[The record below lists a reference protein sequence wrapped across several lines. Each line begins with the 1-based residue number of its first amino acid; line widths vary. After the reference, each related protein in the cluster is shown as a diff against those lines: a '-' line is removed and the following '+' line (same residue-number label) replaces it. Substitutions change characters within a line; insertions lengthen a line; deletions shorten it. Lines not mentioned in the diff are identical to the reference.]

1 MGSNK
6 RYAAYYDRRTEERII
21 ESFVI
26 KHGPLQSLTAEEV
39 ELDRL
44 PLTIYPEGHRPRV
57 KAWVRFGPKHT
68 TVEALLVRSNGL
80 AAGIEF
86 VVRDKVY
93 RCWVWGNA
101 VTPVEPE

>member
-6 RYAAYYDRRTEERII
+6 RYADYYDRLSEERII
-21 ESFVI
+21 ETFIAKS
-26 KHGPLQSLTAEEV
+26 GPLQSLTPAEI

-44 PLTIYPEGHRPRV
+44 PLTVYPEAQRPKVR
-57 KAWVRFGPKHT
+57 AWVRFGPQHCQ
-68 TVEALLVRSNGL
+68 VDAVLLRSNSL

-86 VVRDKVY
+86 TVRGKAY

-101 VTPVEPE
+101 VKLSQP